1 MVVAEATLNRTRLT
15 DRVELCPDIVTQYSG
30 HNNFW
35 KWGVSVQILVPD
47 YYKAFKCI
55 ADKCKLNCCIG
66 WEIDIDEDTLS
77 IYDSIGGDFGKRL
90 KDNISLGDCPHFIL
104 AKDERCPFLNER
116 GLCDII
122 TELGDGALCDICAD
136 HPRYRNYFSNR
147 VEMGL
152 GLCCE
157 EAARII
163 LLNPDKVKLIDI
175 DSGETVT
182 PFSEREKVISVLQDR
197 SLPFYDRLKAVKEIG
212 DKDYSS
218 LLSSL
223 ERLDSEWDKYIELLK
238 TDTVDTLSEWDTVF
252 EQLAVYFV
260 LRHTAED
267 LNGGI
272 LFSAFSVC
280 IIRKICSALKS
291 QNGAL
296 SFSDIQNICRMYS
309 AEIEYSDE
317 NIEKIIDAIS

>member
-1 MVVAEATLNRTRLT
+1 M
-15 DRVELCPDIVTQYSG
+15 
-30 HNNFW
+30 
-35 KWGVSVQILVPD
+35 QILVPD
-47 YYKAFKCI
+47 YYKDFKCI
-55 ADKCKLNCCIG
+55 ADKCKHNCCIG

-90 KDNISLGDCPHFIL
+90 KDNISIGDCPHFIL
-104 AKDERCPFLNER
+104 TKDERCPFLNER

-136 HPRYRNYFSNR
+136 HPRYRNYFSDR

-163 LLNPDKVKLIDI
+163 LSKTDKVKLIDI

-182 PFSEREKVISVLQDR
+182 PFSEREKAISVLQER
-197 SLPFYDRLKAVKEIG
+197 SLPFYDRLKTLKEIR

-218 LLSSL
+218 LLYSL
-223 ERLDSEWDKYIELLK
+223 ERLDAEWEKYIGLLK
-238 TDTVDTLSEWDTVF
+238 HGTYADLSEWDTLF

-260 LRHTAED
+260 LRHTTED
-267 LNGGI
+267 LNKGI
-272 LFSAFSVC
+272 LFSAFSVN

-296 SFSDIQNICRMYS
+296 SFSDILDICRMYS

-317 NIEKIIDAIS
+317 NIGKIIQEI